1 MNNLNKLQQLTG
13 ISSEEI
19 ADALDVDVATVTSW
33 QQEESMPTVAELE
46 ALVGIFSSQLDAK
59 GIAEQSQDHP
69 IHIRLSLDYLLNLG
83 ITMSDWITLKWAFEG
98 SWSDDKL
105 AVGFFNGNKLVR
117 VVESNTDFVAAFAGY
132 LILQS
137 EGEFEPYID
146 EFDDDKTYDW
156 RLLRIQG
163 DKFQDVTQKLIA
175 GDLPEINL

>member
-13 ISSEEI
+13 ISTEEI
-19 ADALDVDVATVTSW
+19 ADALDVDVAIVIAW
-33 QQEESMPTVAELE
+33 QQEESMPTVAEFE

-59 GIAEQSQDHP
+59 GIAEQSQEHP
-69 IHIRLSLDYLLNLG
+69 IHIRLSLDYLMNLG

-98 SWSDDKL
+98 SWSGDKL
-105 AVGFFNGNKLVR
+105 AVGFFDNHELVR
-117 VVESNTDFVAAFAGY
+117 VVESNEDFVKAFAGY

-163 DKFQDVTQKLIA
+163 DTFKDVTQQLVA
-175 GDLPEINL
+175 TNLPEIG